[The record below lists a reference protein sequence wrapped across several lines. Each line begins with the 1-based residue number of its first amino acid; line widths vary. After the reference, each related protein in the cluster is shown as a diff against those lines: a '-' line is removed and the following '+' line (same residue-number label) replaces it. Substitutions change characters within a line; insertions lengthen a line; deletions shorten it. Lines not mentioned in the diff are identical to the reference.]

1 MRYWFII
8 FCSATIFGQQYKNVD
23 FKSIV
28 GKITVDPIK
37 KQVSG
42 KVLYDFDVLKMIDTI
57 YIDAQNMTF
66 DNVYINN
73 KKVEYKNSGKK
84 IALFQ
89 NYQTGKNT
97 LSFDYVAQPKQ
108 AIYFNKFNNN
118 WQIWT
123 QGQGKYTSNWFPS
136 FDDVN
141 EKLIFSLSISFDKNY
156 EVISNGMLVSK
167 TQIAENNSWEYK
179 MEQPMSSYLLMLAI
193 GKYQKSAIK
202 SESGIPIELY
212 IEPEDSLNFEPTY
225 RYSKQIFDFLE
236 KKINV
241 KYPWQIYKQIPVRD
255 FLYAG
260 MENTTATVFSREF
273 VVDSIAF
280 NEKNY
285 VEVNAHELAHHW
297 FGNLITATE
306 GKHHWLQEGF
316 ATYYAL
322 LVQKEIFG
330 DDFFYNELYNYYNL
344 LKLNQETDKS
354 IILSDK
360 ASSLIFY
367 QKGAWALQIIN
378 EKIGTKKFDKIIKS
392 YLKKHQFKTVDTNDF
407 LNEIARFSN
416 FDIQDFENKWLKSG
430 VLQESEMLAI
440 LNKNKAIATLFKIKS
455 LEKTAFEQ
463 KKNYFLEVMKSDIY
477 YPAKSE
483 ILIQINDIPFRDK
496 KDFINLVMQSK
507 DLEVRNTLINTLD
520 DFPDSFRN
528 QYESFLYDANYDTK
542 LKALTVLTKKY
553 TADKK
558 QYFDIAKNWQGENDK
573 RLRIH
578 FLVLNIFS
586 EKDNIDSE
594 NVNNYKKE
602 ILDYSSSNFEFS
614 VRQNAIIYLKQLQ
627 MLDKFVL
634 DNLLECCFYKNWRYA
649 KWGKDFLKEI
659 LLDEIIKQKYL
670 ELLPSLNIEKQV
682 MLNRFLK

>member
-23 FKSIV
+23 FKSAV

-37 KQVSG
+37 NKVSG
-42 KVLYDFDVLKMIDTI
+42 KVLYDFDVLKLVDTI

-66 DNVYINN
+66 DNVCINN
-73 KKVEYKNSGKK
+73 KKVDYKNSGKK

-89 NYQTGKNT
+89 NYKLGKNT

-156 EVISNGMLVSK
+156 EVVSNGMLVSK
-167 TQIAENNSWEYK
+167 SQIAENNSWEYK
-179 MEQPMSSYLLMLAI
+179 MKQPMSSYLLMMAI

-236 KKINV
+236 KKIGV
-241 KYPWQIYKQIPVRD
+241 KYPWQIYKQIPFRD

-260 MENTTATVFSREF
+260 MENTTSTVFSREF

-322 LVQKEIFG
+322 LAQKKIFG

-367 QKGAWALQIIN
+367 QKGAWALHIIN
-378 EKIGTKKFDKIIKS
+378 EKIGTKKFDKIIKR
-392 YLKKHQFKTVDTNDF
+392 YLKKHQFKTVYTNDF
-407 LNEIARFSN
+407 LNEIARYSK

-430 VLQESEMLAI
+430 ILQESEILAI
-440 LNKNKAIATLFKIKS
+440 LNKNNAIKTLLKIKS
-455 LEKTAFEQ
+455 LEKKPFEQ

-483 ILIQINDIPFRDK
+483 ILIQINDIPFQEK
-496 KDFINLVMQSK
+496 IDFINFIMQSK
-507 DLEVRNTLINTLD
+507 DLAVRNELINTLN
-520 DFPDSFRN
+520 DFPETNKN
-528 QYESFLYDANYDTK
+528 QYESFLFDANYDTK
-542 LKALTVLTKKY
+542 LKALTVLTKKFP
-553 TADKK
+553 ADKK
-558 QYFDIAKNWQGENDK
+558 RYFEIAKNWQGENDK

-578 FLVLNIFS
+578 FLALNIFS
-586 EKDNIDSE
+586 ESNNIDSE
-594 NVNNYKKE
+594 SIISYKKE
-602 ILDYSSSNFEFS
+602 IVDYSSSNYEFS

-634 DNLLECCFYKNWRYA
+634 ENLLECCLYKNWRYA

-659 LLDEIIKQKYL
+659 LSDEKIKQKYL
-670 ELLPSLNIEKQV
+670 ELLPSLNTEKHT
-682 MLNRFLK
+682 MFNRFLK

>member
-8 FCSATIFGQQYKNVD
+8 FCSATIFSQQYKNVD
-23 FKSIV
+23 FKSAV
-28 GKITVDPIK
+28 GKITVDPFK
-37 KQVSG
+37 NQVSG
-42 KVLYDFDVLKMIDTI
+42 KVLYDFDVLKMVDTI

-66 DNVYINN
+66 DNVFINN
-73 KKVEYKNSGKK
+73 KKVDYKNSGKK

-89 NYQTGKNT
+89 NYKLGKNT
-97 LSFDYVAQPKQ
+97 FSFDYVAQPKQ
-108 AIYFNKFNNN
+108 AIYFNRFNNN

-141 EKLIFSLSISFDKNY
+141 EKLIFSVSISFDKNY
-156 EVISNGMLVSK
+156 EVISNGMLVSN
-167 TQIAENNSWEYK
+167 TQMAENNLWEYK

-193 GKYQKSAIK
+193 GKYQKSLIK

-225 RYSKQIFDFLE
+225 RYSKKIFDFLE
-236 KKINV
+236 KKIGV
-241 KYPWQIYKQIPVRD
+241 KYPWQIYRQIPVRD

-322 LVQKEIFG
+322 LAQKEIFG

-360 ASSLIFY
+360 AISLIFY
-367 QKGAWALQIIN
+367 QKGAWALHIIN

-392 YLKKHQFKTVDTNDF
+392 YLKEHQFKCVYTNDF
-407 LNEIARFSN
+407 LNEIARYAK

-430 VLQESEMLAI
+430 VLQESEILSI

-463 KKNYFLEVMKSDIY
+463 KKNYFLEVIKSDIY
-477 YPAKSE
+477 YPSKSE

-496 KDFINLVMQSK
+496 KDFIDLVMQNK

-520 DFPDSFRN
+520 DFPESYRN
-528 QYESFLYDANYDTK
+528 QYESFLDDANYDTK

-553 TADKK
+553 PADKK
-558 QYFDIAKNWQGENDK
+558 RYFDIAKNWQGENDK

-578 FLVLNIFS
+578 FLALNIFS
-586 EKDNIDSE
+586 EKDNIE
-594 NVNNYKKE
+594 NETINSYKKE

-614 VRQNAIIYLKQLQ
+614 VRQNAVIYLKQLQ
-627 MLDKFVL
+627 MMDNFALE
-634 DNLLECCFYKNWRYA
+634 NLLECCLYKNWRYA
-649 KWGKDFLKEI
+649 KWGKDFLKEV
-659 LLDEIIKQKYL
+659 LSDEKNKQKYL
-670 ELLPSLNIEKQV
+670 ELLPSLNIEKQT